1 MVYCPG
7 CGEQAS
13 KNATFCDY
21 CGGDLSQ
28 GHPGLVESPDD
39 ASPEGL
45 ARTGE
50 GASSLRRYVLVS
62 LCSIFGAFLFGA
74 FVFLGLA
81 GQGREPDVLLF
92 RVLTACFAGACI
104 SGLLTI
110 LVTRDRP
117 RLASPTA
124 SYSGERSTFS
134 GSRSSRAAA
143 WSEPPVAESI
153 GRVSILRGVLLS
165 LLTFGFYLFFWK
177 SRQMKVLNSWLG
189 RREHS
194 FWKWLLLSLLSCG
207 LYTLY
212 HEYKT
217 GRDINE
223 IQRRMGWPENRGLGF
238 LSVLM
243 TLLGAGLLTIVLQQD
258 EINKFYRQP
267 LTGNKR
273 PRLKFK

>member
-1 MVYCPG
+1 MVYCPD

-21 CGGDLSQ
+21 CGGDLPRGQ
-28 GHPGLVESPDD
+28 PGLEEYPGDEPSMIV
-39 ASPEGL
+39 
-45 ARTGE
+45 ARAE
-50 GASSLRRYVLVS
+50 EKASS
-62 LCSIFGAFLFGA
+62 
-74 FVFLGLA
+74 
-81 GQGREPDVLLF
+81 P
-92 RVLTACFAGACI
+92 
-104 SGLLTI
+104 
-110 LVTRDRP
+110 
-117 RLASPTA
+117 
-124 SYSGERSTFS
+124 YSGERFSYS
-134 GSRSSRAAA
+134 GSRSDRTGLSGVR
-143 WSEPPVAESI
+143 PLPESA
-153 GRVSILRGVLLS
+153 GRLKIWRGVLLS
-165 LLTFGFYLFFWK
+165 IVTFGFYLFFWK
-177 SRQMKVLNSWLG
+177 RHQMKVLNSWLG

-223 IQRRMGWPENRGLGF
+223 IQRRMGWPENRGLGI